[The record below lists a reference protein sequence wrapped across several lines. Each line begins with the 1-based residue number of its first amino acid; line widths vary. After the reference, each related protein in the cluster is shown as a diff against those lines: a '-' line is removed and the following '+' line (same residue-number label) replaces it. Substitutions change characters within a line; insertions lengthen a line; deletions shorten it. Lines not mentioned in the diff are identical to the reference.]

1 MPRSIAK
8 HETLLIKFDKML
20 MKLDNHIS
28 QAQQLTIDNDHTNAT
43 SIQLSTNVTATRQS
57 MTTVTRILMLH
68 IGGQQKPVV
77 QMQFLTS
84 KLE

>member
-20 MKLDNHIS
+20 MKLDNHLS

-68 IGGQQKPVV
+68 IGGQQKPVLCKCN
-77 QMQFLTS
+77 F
-84 KLE
+84 